1 MTKIFLA
8 DDHPMVQ
15 TALESLL
22 RRRGEEIVGCATSG
36 ADALEE
42 IASSDAD
49 VIILDVQMPG
59 GSGIDVLS
67 GMRKR
72 GDNRPAMLLT
82 AAISDETISKA
93 LALGVSGMVLKSTDP
108 KMLIDAID
116 VVSKGG
122 TWIDKAL
129 RDRVAAASSK
139 AASPR
144 RVLTDRQRELVSLVQ
159 QGLKN
164 REIAERLKTTEGTV
178 KAYLHTIFDKV
189 GVENRTE
196 LAMKADQI
204 IGQSGE
210 SDS

>member
-178 KAYLHTIFDKV
+178 KAYLHAIFDKV